1 MVSAGADS
9 SLRAA
14 LPGLVAQLP
23 RRDAEEPGSRSGGQT
38 EIQSVVGAGGSRAK
52 DPPICTGPR
61 RPLAH
66 SPASQIRLFCRVPA
80 TT

>member
-23 RRDAEEPGSRSGGQT
+23 RRDAEEPGSRSGG
-38 EIQSVVGAGGSRAK
+38 EIEIAERSQRRWPPREIRRSARVSVLRL
-52 DPPICTGPR
+52 ITGR
-61 RPLAH
+61 G
-66 SPASQIRLFCRVPA
+66 
-80 TT
+80 T